1 MLFLLLFFTIMT
13 APEEVTTEDPGVVT
27 TIMFTGTEAEVTTA
41 APTSPPPGEYQ
52 KHQLHLVNMTYT
64 SSPWRVLTTLAT
76 LGEYH
81 TMYISSPS

>member
-1 MLFLLLFFTIMT
+1 MT
-13 APEEVTTEDPGVVT
+13 APEEVTTEDPGVVTEDPGVVT

-76 LGEYH
+76 VNEYH
-81 TMYISSPS
+81 VH